1 VLKFHPLKVREVRP
15 EAEDAIR
22 VVLDVPAGLRD
33 EFRPAAAQHI
43 VLRVTIDGEEQR
55 RTYSLTG
62 AAGETPLTLGVRV
75 HPQGRVSRHL
85 AQHLRPGAMLEAMP
99 PNGSFGAALAA
110 APAAAA
116 TPAAATAPTSAAAPV
131 AVTGARPAYVAFAAG
146 CGITPVLSIVR
157 TLLEQRTDSQV
168 QLFYG
173 NRHSARTMFLEDLLA
188 LKDRYPTRLALHFV
202 MSGEPQ
208 DTELYNG
215 RIDGVKVVQFAKTL
229 FSPRDVEAYF
239 VCGPGTMIGDVTD
252 ALRTLG
258 VEAARIHAEYFTA
271 GTAQAAGATVS
282 PATSPRRGAAEGMA
296 EVTVLMDGRRR
307 SFTMPIDGETL
318 LDAAARAGIDL
329 PYSCRAG
336 VCSTCR
342 TRLARGQVEMDQ
354 NFALEDWELE
364 RGFIL
369 ACQAHP
375 KTAEIELDY
384 DER

>member
-1 VLKFHPLKVREVRP
+1 VLKFHPLKVRDVRF

-22 VVLDVPAGLRD
+22 VVLDVPAELRD
-33 EFRPAAAQHI
+33 EYRALAGQHL
-43 VLRVTIDGEEQR
+43 VLRATVDGEEER
-55 RTYSLTG
+55 RTYSITG
-62 AAGETPLTLGVRV
+62 AAGESPLTLGVRV
-75 HPQGRVSRHL
+75 HPQGRVSRHV
-85 AQHLRPGAMLEAMP
+85 AQSVKTGATLEAMP
-99 PNGSFGAALAA
+99 PNGSFGAALA
-110 APAAAA
+110 
-116 TPAAATAPTSAAAPV
+116 TPSDSRQGVTPT
-131 AVTGARPAYVAFAAG
+131 YVAFAAG

-157 TLLEQRTDSQV
+157 TLLGERPDAQV

-173 NRHSARTMFLEDLLA
+173 NRDSARTMFLEDLLA
-188 LKDRYPTRLALHFV
+188 LKDRYPARLALHFV

-208 DTELYNG
+208 DAELYNG
-215 RIDGVKVVQFAKTL
+215 RIDGAKVAQFARAL
-229 FSPRDVEAYF
+229 FAPRDVQAYF
-239 VCGPGTMIGDVTD
+239 VCGPGTMIADVTN
-252 ALRTLG
+252 ALQSLG
-258 VEAARIHAEYFTA
+258 VEPTRIHAEHFTTDTIA
-271 GTAQAAGATVS
+271 APARTAAAAPRRAAAAG
-282 PATSPRRGAAEGMA
+282 MA
-296 EVTVLMDGRRR
+296 GVTVLMDGRRR
-307 SFTMPIDGETL
+307 SFTMPMEGETL

-375 KTAEIELDY
+375 TTAEIELDY

>member
-1 VLKFHPLKVREVRP
+1 VLKFHPLKVHDVRH

-22 VVLDVPAGLRD
+22 VVLDVPAELRD
-33 EFRPAAAQHI
+33 EYRATAGQHL
-43 VLRVTIDGEEQR
+43 VLRTTVDGEEQR
-55 RTYSLTG
+55 RTYSITG
-62 AAGETPLTLGVRV
+62 AAGETPLTLGLRV
-75 HPQGRVSRHL
+75 HPQGRVSRHV
-85 AQHLRPGAMLEAMP
+85 AQNVKPGATLEAMP
-99 PNGSFGAALAA
+99 PNGSFGAALA
-110 APAAAA
+110 
-116 TPAAATAPTSAAAPV
+116 TAPEASKSGKPT
-131 AVTGARPAYVAFAAG
+131 YVAFAAG

-157 TLLEQRTDSQV
+157 TLLAERPDAQV

-173 NRHSARTMFLEDLLA
+173 NRDSARAMFLEELLA

-208 DTELYNG
+208 DAELYNG
-215 RIDGVKVVQFAKTL
+215 RIDGAKVARFAETL
-229 FSPRDVEAYF
+229 FAARDVQAYF
-239 VCGPGTMIGDVTD
+239 VCGPGTMIADVTS
-252 ALRTLG
+252 ALRELE
-258 VEAARIHAEYFTA
+258 VEPARIHAEHFTTDT
-271 GTAQAAGATVS
+271 TAAPAPTATATPRRAAAAG
-282 PATSPRRGAAEGMA
+282 MA
-296 EVTVLMDGRRR
+296 DVTVLMDGRRR
-307 SFTMPIDGETL
+307 SVAMPMEGETL

-342 TRLARGQVEMDQ
+342 TRLARGEVEMDQ

-375 KTAEIELDY
+375 TTLEIELDY